1 MDPSFSPEVWPELYG
16 LPNTNAPPSKIPP
29 RRPPAEAAPR
39 PQQQA
44 PAPAPEQAA
53 PAPRSLTIT
62 GPDQQ
67 RVTITAPASAT
78 PEQIQA
84 KVAQV
89 KANWQPQDT
98 GPQPS
103 WWQKNITGVEDPKV
117 GKLPSVYSQ
126 HPDDLNNATA
136 LAATLGASDNQMA
149 DIVQK
154 HLGDKFLKREKD
166 ANGYDVFTTRGRDGQ
181 EQKGYLNRP
190 GLDLEDVSRGIHSAL
205 PYMATGGAA
214 GLAFGA
220 GRGLMANAAIQG
232 VTGAATSAAGDVAQ
246 MPLGSEQGIE
256 AEKAL
261 MVGALSAAAPF
272 AGRAVGNAAGYLK
285 DKFSP
290 VGSALANTS
299 RKAISRAEEGMG
311 YRPGANSSGQL
322 SRQDYHNSVQSLG
335 HGEAMLGDMTQTLG
349 DDTAALAGT
358 PVASD
363 VVGANLMARQTV
375 SPDRIRN
382 TLSQNIGPE
391 INLPEHIKAQSKAY
405 NAQAAPLYDQFYDTP
420 ILSSPEL
427 KDVMAR
433 VPRGAITSAQELA
446 RNKGYQK
453 SFRTL
458 KTDDPMT
465 PMTGVQRSTAEP
477 VIQGVEY
484 DYIKR
489 AIDDM
494 AKAAKPGTNQ
504 QATYQGLARDLRS
517 EVDNIL
523 APHDPKQSPWAQAR
537 AIAGEGL
544 EGKDAAA
551 DGALAFGPTPRD
563 PHLVAEDL
571 KGLSQYG
578 QDSYLAGGRNKL
590 RQVMGRAASNY
601 GPKGD
606 SAARRSLN
614 SEFSRENLE
623 QIAGPRAAGTITNRI
638 DAENRMAE
646 LYDKAFGNSKTARM
660 LESKK
665 RWPTPTEG
673 KFASEAGKKGPL
685 GLATEYALRI
695 GDAFMGGAMKKSE
708 ARAALDGARMLTATG
723 PERDA
728 MVNALFDHI
737 EARQAGTISAAKY
750 ERLVRALIG
759 SSRGAV
765 PQLAN

>member
-1 MDPSFSPEVWPELYG
+1 MDQSSFSPEVWPELYG
-16 LPNTNAPPSKIPP
+16 LTNKDSPTSRISP
-29 RRPPAEAAPR
+29 RRPPAEAVL

-44 PAPAPEQAA
+44 PTQAA
-53 PAPRSLTIT
+53 PPRSLTIT

-67 RVTITAPASAT
+67 RVTITAPDSAT

-89 KANWQPQDT
+89 KANWKPKDT
-98 GPQPS
+98 GNAPS
-103 WWQKNITGVEDPKV
+103 WWQKNITGVEDPKF

-126 HPDDLNNATA
+126 HPQDLQNATA

-154 HLGDKFLKREKD
+154 HLGDKFLSREKD
-166 ANGYDVFTTRGRDGQ
+166 ANGYDVFTTRGPDGQ
-181 EQKGYLNRP
+181 AQKGYLNRP
-190 GLDLEDVSRGIHSAL
+190 GFDMEDVSRGIHGTL
-205 PYMATGGAA
+205 PYALAGGAA
-214 GLAFGA
+214 GALFGA
-220 GRGLMANAAIQG
+220 GRGLLANSVIQG
-232 VTGAATSAAGDVAQ
+232 GTGMVTSAAGDVAQ

-261 MVGALSAAAPF
+261 IVGALGAAAPL
-272 AGRAVGNAAGYLK
+272 AGRAMGNAVGYLK
-285 DKFSP
+285 DKFTP
-290 VGSALANTS
+290 VGSVLANAS
-299 RKAISRAEEGMG
+299 PKAISRTEEAMG
-311 YRPGANSSGQL
+311 YRPGANPGNVRGGQM
-322 SRQDYHNSVQSLG
+322 SRQDYQDSVQSLG

-363 VVGANLMARQTV
+363 VAGANLRARQV
-375 SPDRIRN
+375 GAPERIRN
-382 TLSQNIGPE
+382 TLNQNMGPE
-391 INLPEHIKAQSKAY
+391 INLPEYIKSQSNAY
-405 NAQAAPLYDQFYDTP
+405 NAKAAPLYDQFYKTP

-453 SFRTL
+453 GFRTL

-477 VIQGVEY
+477 VIQGFEY

-494 AKAAKPGTNQ
+494 AKSAKPGTNQ

-523 APHDPKQSPWAQAR
+523 SPHDPKQSPWAQAR

-544 EGKDAAA
+544 EGKAAAA
-551 DGALAFGPTPRD
+551 DGSQAFGPTPRD
-563 PHLVAEDL
+563 PHLVADDL

-590 RQVMGRAASNY
+590 RQVMGRSASNF

-606 SAARRSLN
+606 AAARRSLN
-614 SEFSRENLE
+614 SEFSRENLD
-623 QIAGPRAAGTITNRI
+623 QIAGIPAADNITNRVN
-638 DAENRMAE
+638 AENHMAE

-685 GLATEYALRI
+685 GLATEGVLRI
-695 GDAFMGGAMKKSE
+695 GDALMGGAMKKSE

-723 PERDA
+723 SRRDA
-728 MVNALFDHI
+728 IVNALFDHI
-737 EARQAGTISAAKY
+737 DARKAGTISAAKY
-750 ERLVRALIG
+750 ERLVRGLIN

-765 PQLAN
+765 PQLAD